1 MSNKR
6 KEVFLRQLEK
16 LDAFT
21 DTKSDLVIDDFWK
34 AHLKQLII
42 EYIGNDSA
50 FISEVDKLKFS
61 VTSNGEPS
69 DEYFIKYYN
78 QSKTNAKALI
88 ARIEMYVDEN
98 KIKSN
103 GNFISRLSE
112 GWAIALFTVI
122 FISWGGICYET
133 GRYLTQNKIDKEK
146 ISMQNKIDSL
156 LALPNPLVIN
166 TNKSPNDST
175 SNSINRKTNK

>member
-6 KEVFLRQLEK
+6 KDTFLKQLEK

-21 DTKSDLVIDDFWK
+21 DTKKDLVIDDFWK

-88 ARIEMYVDEN
+88 ARIEMYVGEN
-98 KIKSN
+98 EIKSN

-112 GWAIALFTVI
+112 SWAIFWFSTLLLVWSVFCY
-122 FISWGGICYET
+122 GI
-133 GRYLTQNKIDKEK
+133 GVFLTQNKIDREK
-146 ISMQNKIDSL
+146 IDLKQKNDSL
-156 LALPNPLVIN
+156 FRVTQSFIVN
-166 TNKSPNDST
+166 TNKSTNDST
-175 SNSINRKTNK
+175 SKGVNSKSNK